1 VAGELEARPTEGNI
15 MAEVQQDKLGSTEDT
30 LRFLDMVGLFGTQ
43 AMIALGK
50 LANPATGKA
59 TKNMPAARL
68 FIDTLEMLEHKTK
81 GNLNSDETKVLH
93 ATLTDLRLM
102 FVEESKAPE
111 KTDVSAGASAKAED
125 RGQKAETAGS
135 EAGGPSRRT
144 ESTEVS
150 REAAPEDPTTTDD
163 PKVKFHKKYE

>member
-1 VAGELEARPTEGNI
+1 
-15 MAEVQQDKLGSTEDT
+15 MAEVQQDTQGSTENT

-59 TKNMPAARL
+59 EKNLPAARL
-68 FIDTLEMLEHKTK
+68 FIDTLEMLESKTK

-102 FVEESKAPE
+102 FVEESKPPQAPE
-111 KTDVSAGASAKAED
+111 KPSEPAKPAED
-125 RGQKAETAGS
+125 TA
-135 EAGGPSRRT
+135 
-144 ESTEVS
+144 
-150 REAAPEDPTTTDD
+150 DD
-163 PKVKFHKKYE
+163 PKIKFRKTYD

>member
-1 VAGELEARPTEGNI
+1 
-15 MAEVQQDKLGSTEDT
+15 MAEVQTNTQSSTEDT

-59 TKNMPAARL
+59 DKNLPAARL
-68 FIDTLEMLEHKTK
+68 FIDTLEMLESKTK

-102 FVEESKAPE
+102 YVEESKVPQTPE
-111 KTDVSAGASAKAED
+111 KPSEPAKPA
-125 RGQKAETAGS
+125 
-135 EAGGPSRRT
+135 
-144 ESTEVS
+144 
-150 REAAPEDPTTTDD
+150 
-163 PKVKFHKKYE
+163 

>member
-1 VAGELEARPTEGNI
+1 
-15 MAEVQQDKLGSTEDT
+15 MAEVQKDTLGSTEDT
-30 LRFLDMVGLFGTQ
+30 LRFLDMVGLFGSQ

-59 TKNMPAARL
+59 EKNLPAARL

-81 GNLNSDETKVLH
+81 GNLNSDETKVIQ

-111 KTDVSAGASAKAED
+111 KTEDRAPKTSESSQEDSAKQADEPKS
-125 RGQKAETAGS
+125 GA
-135 EAGGPSRRT
+135 PSD
-144 ESTEVS
+144 ES
-150 REAAPEDPTTTDD
+150 
-163 PKVKFHKKYE
+163 KVKFRKSYD

>member
-1 VAGELEARPTEGNI
+1 
-15 MAEVQQDKLGSTEDT
+15 MAEVQKDTLGSTEDT

-59 TKNMPAARL
+59 DKNLPAARL
-68 FIDTLEMLEHKTK
+68 FIDTLEMLEHKTE

-102 FVEESKAPE
+102 FVEES
-111 KTDVSAGASAKAED
+111 TQGQRAKDE
-125 RGQKAETAGS
+125 GQKQTEPD
-135 EAGGPSRRT
+135 PS
-144 ESTEVS
+144 SS
-150 REAAPEDPTTTDD
+150 APS
-163 PKVKFHKKYE
+163 

>member
-1 VAGELEARPTEGNI
+1 
-15 MAEVQQDKLGSTEDT
+15 MAEVQRDTLGSTEDT

-59 TKNMPAARL
+59 AKNLPAARL

-81 GNLNSDETKVLH
+81 GNLNSDETKVLQ

-102 FVEESKAPE
+102 FVEESKTPE
-111 KTDVSAGASAKAED
+111 KTESPE
-125 RGQKAETAGS
+125 QKTDSSVPEAPATEGGETKSGI
-135 EAGGPSRRT
+135 PSD
-144 ESTEVS
+144 ES
-150 REAAPEDPTTTDD
+150 
-163 PKVKFHKKYE
+163 KVKFRKSYD

>member
-1 VAGELEARPTEGNI
+1 
-15 MAEVQQDKLGSTEDT
+15 MAEVQQDTQGSTEDT

-59 TKNMPAARL
+59 EKNLPAARL
-68 FIDTLEMLEHKTK
+68 FIDTLEMLEGKTR

-102 FVEESKAPE
+102 FVEESKAPQTPE
-111 KTDVSAGASAKAED
+111 KPSEPAKPAE
-125 RGQKAETAGS
+125 GTA
-135 EAGGPSRRT
+135 
-144 ESTEVS
+144 
-150 REAAPEDPTTTDD
+150 DD
-163 PKVKFHKKYE
+163 PKVKFRKTYD

>member
-1 VAGELEARPTEGNI
+1 
-15 MAEVQQDKLGSTEDT
+15 MAEIQRDTLGSTEDT

-59 TKNMPAARL
+59 EKNLPAARL

-81 GNLNSDETKVLH
+81 GNLNSDETKVLQ

-102 FVEESKAPE
+102 FVEESRE
-111 KTDVSAGASAKAED
+111 GQKTGSAAEASPKAEGGAPTPD
-125 RGQKAETAGS
+125 ASS
-135 EAGGPSRRT
+135 E
-144 ESTEVS
+144 
-150 REAAPEDPTTTDD
+150 EA
-163 PKVKFHKKYE
+163 KVKFHKKYET